1 MINYKLLL
9 NLLKLTILITD
20 YGKTMENYKDEI
32 FTNYLLKMKNS
43 KEVSNLDYTVISN
56 LIEDISNGVI
66 IEFIKNDATNLQA
79 CILLSK
85 TTKQIIII
93 FGNNSSDKW
102 YDKYH
107 LFKTKLKNTYNVY
120 VNTSIHH
127 KLTDK
132 NIHLKMIELLTKLLL
147 IHPEYNIQICGYGI
161 GGSLAT
167 LFGYLIADEIHQ
179 NVTVVSFG
187 SPRVGNYNWKQM
199 FNLKRNL
206 KHYRVVNKYDMITI
220 RPFIRYYHV
229 GKKIELHQSFFK
241 FFENNKINHS
251 QNEYYQNILMNI

>member
-1 MINYKLLL
+1 MVNYKLLL
-9 NLLKLTILITD
+9 NMLKLTILITD
-20 YGKTMENYKDEI
+20 YGKTMENYKDEN
-32 FTNYLLKMKNS
+32 FTSYLLKIKKSDKLS
-43 KEVSNLDYTVISN
+43 KMDYIIISN
-56 LIEDISNGVI
+56 LIENISHGII
-66 IEFIKNDATNLQA
+66 IEFIKNDDTQLQA

-85 TTKQIIII
+85 VTKHIIII
-93 FGNNSSDKW
+93 FGNNSSEKW
-102 YDKYH
+102 YNKYH
-107 LFKTKLKNTYNVY
+107 LFKTKLKNTYNVC

-127 KLTDK
+127 ELTDK
-132 NIHLKMIELLTKLLL
+132 NSHLKMIELLSKLLL

-199 FNLKRNL
+199 FNFKRNL
-206 KHYRVVNKYDMITI
+206 NHYRVVNKYDMITN
-220 RPFIRYYHV
+220 RPFIKYYHV
-229 GKKIELHQSFFK
+229 GKKVQLQQPFSKLFVS
-241 FFENNKINHS
+241 NKTNHS